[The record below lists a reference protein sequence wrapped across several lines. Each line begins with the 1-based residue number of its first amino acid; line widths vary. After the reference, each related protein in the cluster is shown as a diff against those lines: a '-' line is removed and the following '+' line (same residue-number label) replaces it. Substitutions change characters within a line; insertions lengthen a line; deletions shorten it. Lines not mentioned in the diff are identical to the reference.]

1 MSIHLVLF
9 FTRGVSLRMWHMVGM
24 LEREVAL
31 YRRLVEK
38 GFEVSFVTY
47 GDASDREFSRELGGI
62 RLLCNETGLPVER
75 FQSMLFSV
83 HGRAL
88 QGCSIIK
95 TNQSYGGDLA
105 LWTSKFFRKPFVA
118 RCGYMWS
125 FNAGREYGE
134 DSPKAVEARCVEEKL
149 FLAADRVIVTTPAIR
164 QNVVER
170 FPETSGRVTVVPN
183 YVDTDLFKPM
193 NGKKTRNTLLFV
205 GRIAPEKNL
214 DALLEAIVPLDVRLV
229 FIGEGKLRADLQGR
243 FAELGDR
250 VVWEGNVPNSEI
262 PVYLN
267 QADIFVLPS
276 LYEGHPKVILEAMA
290 CGVPVVG
297 ADSPG
302 IRELIEHGDTGLLCN
317 PDPIGIRNALE
328 QLLADPELCS
338 RLGARGRHY
347 VTENYSLASIAEIEA
362 DLLSE
367 LAER

>member
-1 MSIHLVLF
+1 MNIHLVLF

-31 YRRLVEK
+31 YRRLVEN

-47 GDASDREFSRELGGI
+47 GDASDREFSNALGGI
-62 RLLCNETGLPVER
+62 RLLCNEPGLPVER
-75 FQSMLFSV
+75 YQSMLFSL

-105 LWTSKFFRKPFVA
+105 LWTSRFFRKPFIA

-125 FNAGREYGE
+125 FNAGREYGH
-134 DSPKAVEARCVEEKL
+134 DSPQAMEARRVEEKL
-149 FLAADRVIVTTPAIR
+149 FLAADKVIVTTPAIR
-164 QNVVER
+164 QDVIDR
-170 FPETSGRVTVVPN
+170 FPETLGRVTVLPN
-183 YVDTDLFKPM
+183 YVDTDLFRPLD
-193 NGKKTRNTLLFV
+193 GKKTQGTVLFV
-205 GRIAPEKNL
+205 GRIATEKNL
-214 DALLEAIVPLDVRLV
+214 DSLFEAVIPLDLRLIL
-229 FIGEGKLRADLQGR
+229 IGEGKLRADLQSR

-250 VVWEGNVPNSEI
+250 VVWEGNVPNAEI
-262 PVYLN
+262 PSYLN

-276 LYEGHPKVILEAMA
+276 LYEGHPKVVLEAMA

-302 IRELIEHGDTGLLCN
+302 IRELIEHGETGFLCN
-317 PDPIGIRNALE
+317 PDPIGIRTALE
-328 QLLADPELCS
+328 QLLGDPALRA
-338 RLGARGRHY
+338 RLGANGRRY
-347 VTENYSLASIAEIEA
+347 VMENYSLASISEIEA
-362 DLLSE
+362 ELLRE